1 MSKVS
6 RIVALVGL
14 IAVLVGS
21 AVALASTSEIRDRIK
36 PTGEVRL
43 GEGAQRASTQVASA
57 RPGPEVY
64 DAACGACH
72 NSGAAGAPRLGRT
85 SEWAERVAQDTET
98 LYDHAI
104 NGIGSMPPKG
114 GCADCSD
121 EEVQNAV
128 DYMLSELE

>member
-1 MSKVS
+1 MTKVT
-6 RIVALVGL
+6 RIVALVAL
-14 IAVLVGS
+14 ISVLIGS

-43 GEGAQRASTQVASA
+43 GEGAQRASNVQASA

-85 SEWAERVAQDTET
+85 SEWADRKDQAIED
-98 LYDHAI
+98 LYSHAI
-104 NGIGSMPPKG
+104 NGIGSMPAKG
-114 GCADCSD
+114 GCTDCSD
-121 EEVQNAV
+121 EEVRNAV